1 MATYNTGVLGI
12 SFRVDC
18 SNSIV
23 GTYPNIKHR
32 VSYSIYLQ
40 HAYSENSMQYNGA
53 ILNFGSNR
61 HSVNIN
67 VSGAGTWRLA
77 SGTLEYTFAT
87 NNRVDSRNIRFSTNF
102 ANVSASGSQTE
113 SATISIPKVKNIEL
127 SSTYNSISYKA
138 TLESN
143 PYNFYT
149 IKTTLDNASKIGT
162 EGKFDGLTPNKE
174 YKVNCY
180 VRYRG
185 DTSIPLENPI
195 SKSINTKK
203 PNKPKAGKLEVSN
216 ITYKSAYI
224 SWSGFSIQDG
234 ATDYYYQSSTD
245 GNNWID
251 RSKGIG
257 FEVSRLSPNTEYII
271 YVRIVDNFGTPS
283 DSVNVAFKTAKP
295 DKPIK
300 GSVTYTDLNP
310 FGATFTWSG
319 FQIKE
324 GANSYYYQYS
334 YDGRI
339 WKDLQTQTKLVVDD
353 LAPETRYS
361 FYIRIVD
368 DFGTHSD
375 YANVE
380 FLTPADQAKIA
391 YHVIDYQK
399 AILNQEA
406 ILNLEAILNK
416 DGFEITDKRGN
427 ILLAKIVRHTKELT
441 QAKVWYND
449 NGVIKKVKKIYFND
463 GNDIK
468 VNINYGG

>member
-1 MATYNTGVLGI
+1 MATHYSGIHGI

-18 SNSIV
+18 SNYIE
-23 GTYPNIKHR
+23 GTYPNIKHK
-32 VSYSIYLQ
+32 VSYVIYLQ
-40 HAYSENSMQYNGA
+40 HDYSANSTQYNGA
-53 ILNFGSNR
+53 ILHFGYNS

-67 VSGAGTWRLA
+67 VGGAGTWALA

-87 NNRVDSRNIRFSTNF
+87 NNRKDSRNIYFSTSFGNI
-102 ANVSASGSQTE
+102 SASGSQTE
-113 SATISIPKVKNIEL
+113 SATISIPKIKDVEL

-149 IKTTLDNASKIGT
+149 IKATLDKTSKIGT
-162 EGKFDGLTPNKE
+162 EGKFEGLTPNKE
-174 YKVNCY
+174 YEVNCY

-185 DTSIPLENPI
+185 DTSVLLENPV
-195 SKSINTKK
+195 SKFIKTQK
-203 PNKPKAGKLEVSN
+203 PNKPKAGKVEASN

-224 SWSGFSIQDG
+224 SWSGFSIQEG

-245 GNNWID
+245 DNNWID
-251 RSKGIG
+251 RSKGTG
-257 FEVSRLSPNTEYII
+257 FEVSRLSPNTIYTF
-271 YVRIVDNFGTPS
+271 YVRIVDNFSTPS
-283 DSVNVAFKTAKP
+283 DSVKVVFKTTKP
-295 DKPIK
+295 DKPSK
-300 GSVTYTDLNP
+300 GSVSYTDLNP

-319 FQIKE
+319 FKIQE

-353 LAPETRYS
+353 LSPETIYT
-361 FYIRIVD
+361 FYVRIVD
-368 DFGTHSD
+368 NFDTASD

-380 FLTPADQAKIA
+380 FVTPADQAKIA
-391 YHVIDYQK
+391 YHVIDYQ
-399 AILNQEA
+399 EA
-406 ILNLEAILNK
+406 ILTK
-416 DGFEITDKRGN
+416 DGFEITDKKGN
-427 ILLAKIVRHTKELT
+427 VLLAEMISDTGKLS

-449 NGVIKKVKKIYFND
+449 NGVIKKVKKIYFNN

>member
-1 MATYNTGVLGI
+1 MATYYTGIHGI

-18 SNSIV
+18 SNYIE
-23 GTYPNIKHR
+23 GTYPNIKHK
-32 VSYSIYLQ
+32 VSYTIYLQ
-40 HAYSENSMQYNGA
+40 HAFYNNSTQYNGA
-53 ILNFGSNR
+53 VLYFGYNS
-61 HSVNIN
+61 HTVNIN
-67 VSGAGTWRLA
+67 TGGAGTWALA
-77 SGTLEYTFAT
+77 SGTLEYSFST
-87 NNRVDSRNIRFSTNF
+87 NNREDSRNVYFSTSFKNI
-102 ANVSASGSQTE
+102 SASGSQTE
-113 SATISIPKVKNIEL
+113 SATISIPKIKDVEL
-127 SSTYNSISYKA
+127 SSTYNSISYKV
-138 TLESN
+138 TLDSN
-143 PYNFYT
+143 PYDFYT
-149 IKTTLDNASKIGT
+149 IKATLDKASKIGT
-162 EGKFDGLTPNKE
+162 EGKFTGLIPNKE
-174 YKVNCY
+174 YRVHCY

-185 DTSIPLENPI
+185 DTSVLLVNPV
-195 SKSINTKK
+195 SKFIKTKK
-203 PNKPKAGKLEVSN
+203 PNKPKAGKVEVSN

-251 RSKGIG
+251 RSKGTG
-257 FEVSRLSPNTEYII
+257 FEVSRLSPNTEYIF

-283 DSVNVAFKTAKP
+283 ESVKVVFKTAKP
-295 DKPIK
+295 DKPSK
-300 GSVTYTDLNP
+300 GSVAYTDLNP

-353 LAPETRYS
+353 LVPETRYT

-368 DFGTHSD
+368 DFGTPSD
-375 YANVE
+375 YASVG
-380 FLTPADQAKIA
+380 FVTPADQAKIA
-391 YHVIDYQK
+391 YHVIDYQ
-399 AILNQEA
+399 EA
-406 ILNLEAILNK
+406 ILTK
-416 DGFEITDKRGN
+416 DGFEITDKKGN
-427 ILLAKIVRHTKELT
+427 ILLAEKISDTGKLS

-449 NGVIKKVKKIYFND
+449 NGVIKKVKKIYFNN

>member
-1 MATYNTGVLGI
+1 MATYYTGIHGI

-18 SNSIV
+18 SNYIE
-23 GTYPNIKHR
+23 GTYPNIKHK
-32 VSYSIYLQ
+32 VSYTIYLQ
-40 HAYSENSMQYNGA
+40 HAFYNNSTQYNGA
-53 ILNFGSNR
+53 VLYFGYNS
-61 HSVNIN
+61 HTVNIN
-67 VSGAGTWRLA
+67 TGGAGTWALA
-77 SGTLEYTFAT
+77 SGTLEYSFST
-87 NNRVDSRNIRFSTNF
+87 NNREDSRNIYFSTSFKNI
-102 ANVSASGSQTE
+102 SASGSQTE
-113 SATISIPKVKNIEL
+113 SATISIPKIKDIEL
-127 SSTYNSISYKA
+127 SSTYNSVSYKA

-143 PYNFYT
+143 PYDFYT
-149 IKTTLDNASKIGT
+149 IKATLDKTSIIGT
-162 EGKFDGLTPNKE
+162 EGKFTGLMPNKE
-174 YKVNCY
+174 YEVNCY

-185 DTSIPLENPI
+185 DTSALLENPVSRFI
-195 SKSINTKK
+195 KTNK
-203 PNKPKAGKLEVSN
+203 PNKPKAGKVEVSN

-251 RSKGIG
+251 RSKGTG
-257 FEVSRLSPNTEYII
+257 FEVSRLSPNTEYIF

-283 DSVNVAFKTAKP
+283 DSVKVVFKTAKP
-295 DKPIK
+295 DKPSK
-300 GSVTYTDLNP
+300 GTVAYTDLNP

-334 YDGRI
+334 YDGKI

-353 LAPETRYS
+353 LVPETRYI

-368 DFGTHSD
+368 DFGTPSD

-380 FLTPADQAKIA
+380 FVTPADQAKIA
-391 YHVIDYQK
+391 YHVIDYQEG
-399 AILNQEA
+399 ILT
-406 ILNLEAILNK
+406 K
-416 DGFEITDKRGN
+416 DGFEITGKNGN
-427 ILLAKIVRHTKELT
+427 VLLAEMISDTGKLS

-449 NGVIKKVKKIYFND
+449 NGVIKKVKKIYFNN

-468 VNINYGG
+468 ANINYGG

>member
-1 MATYNTGVLGI
+1 MATYNTGIHGI

-18 SNSIV
+18 SNSIE
-23 GTYPNIKHR
+23 GTYPNIKHK

-40 HAYSENSMQYNGA
+40 HAYSANSTQYNGA
-53 ILNFGSNR
+53 ILNFGYNS

-77 SGTLEYTFAT
+77 SGMLEYSFAT
-87 NNRVDSRNIRFSTNF
+87 NNRKDSRNIYFSTSFGNI
-102 ANVSASGSQTE
+102 SASGSQTE
-113 SATISIPKVKNIEL
+113 SATISIPKIKDIEL
-127 SSTYNSISYKA
+127 SSTYNSVSYKA

-149 IKTTLDNASKIGT
+149 IKATLNKDSKIGT
-162 EGKFDGLTPNKE
+162 EGKFEGLTPNKE
-174 YKVNCY
+174 YEVNCY

-185 DTSIPLENPI
+185 DTSALLENPV
-195 SKSINTKK
+195 SKFITTKK
-203 PNKPKAGKLEVSN
+203 PNKPKAGKVKITN
-216 ITYKSAYI
+216 ITYESAYI
-224 SWSGFSIQDG
+224 SWSGFQIQDG

-251 RSKGIG
+251 RSKGTG
-257 FEVSRLSPNTEYII
+257 FEVSRLSPNTEYIF

-283 DSVNVAFKTAKP
+283 DSVKVVFKTTKP
-295 DKPIK
+295 DKPSK
-300 GSVTYTDLNP
+300 GTVVYTDLNP

-353 LAPETRYS
+353 LVPETIYT

-368 DFGTHSD
+368 DFGTPSD

-380 FLTPADQAKIA
+380 FVTPAHQAKIA
-391 YHVIDYQK
+391 YHVNNHQDG
-399 AILNQEA
+399 ILT
-406 ILNLEAILNK
+406 K
-416 DGFEITDKRGN
+416 DGFEITDKKGN
-427 ILLAKIVRHTKELT
+427 ILLAEMISDTGKLS

-449 NGVIKKVKKIYFND
+449 NGVIKKVKKIYFNN

-468 VNINYGG
+468 LNINYGG

>member
-1 MATYNTGVLGI
+1 MATYYTGIHGI

-18 SNSIV
+18 SNSIE
-23 GTYPNIKHR
+23 GTYPNIKHK
-32 VSYSIYLQ
+32 VSYVIYLQ
-40 HAYSENSMQYNGA
+40 HDYSANSTQYNGA
-53 ILNFGSNR
+53 ILHFGYNS

-67 VSGAGTWRLA
+67 VGGAGTWALA

-87 NNRVDSRNIRFSTNF
+87 NNRKDSRNIYFSTSFRNI
-102 ANVSASGSQTE
+102 SASGSQTE
-113 SATISIPKVKNIEL
+113 SATISIPKIKDIEL
-127 SSTYNSISYKA
+127 SSTYNSVSYKA

-149 IKTTLDNASKIGT
+149 IKATLDKDSQIGV
-162 EGKFDGLTPNKE
+162 EGKFEGLLPNKE
-174 YKVNCY
+174 YEVNCY

-185 DTSIPLENPI
+185 DTSALLENPV
-195 SKSINTKK
+195 SKFIKTKK
-203 PNKPKAGKLEVSN
+203 PNKPKAGKVEVTD

-224 SWSGFSIQDG
+224 SWSGFQIQEG

-245 GNNWID
+245 DNNWID
-251 RSKGIG
+251 RSKGTG
-257 FEVSRLSPNTEYII
+257 FEVSRLSPNTKYIY
-271 YVRIVDNFGTPS
+271 YVRIVDNFSTPS
-283 DSVNVAFKTAKP
+283 ESVKVVFKTAKP
-295 DKPIK
+295 DKPSK

-353 LAPETRYS
+353 LVPETIYT

-368 DFGTHSD
+368 DYDTPSD
-375 YANVE
+375 YANVG
-380 FLTPADQAKIA
+380 FTTPADQAKIA
-391 YHVIDYQK
+391 YHVIDYQEG
-399 AILNQEA
+399 ILT
-406 ILNLEAILNK
+406 K
-416 DGFEITDKRGN
+416 DGFEITDKKGN
-427 ILLAKIVRHTKELT
+427 VLLAEMISDTGKLS

-449 NGVIKKVKKIYFND
+449 NGVIKKVKKIYFNN

-468 VNINYGG
+468 ANINYGG

>member
-1 MATYNTGVLGI
+1 MATYYTGIHGI

-18 SNSIV
+18 SNSIT
-23 GTYPNIKHR
+23 GTYPNIKHK
-32 VSYSIYLQ
+32 VSYAIYLQ
-40 HAYSENSMQYNGA
+40 HDFYNNSTQYNGA
-53 ILNFGSNR
+53 VLYFGYNS
-61 HSVNIN
+61 HTVNIN
-67 VSGAGTWRLA
+67 TGGAGTWALA

-87 NNRVDSRNIRFSTNF
+87 NNRKDSRNIYFSTSFGNI
-102 ANVSASGSQTE
+102 SASGSQTE
-113 SATISIPKVKNIEL
+113 SATISIPKIKDIEL

-143 PYNFYT
+143 PYDFYT
-149 IKTTLDNASKIGT
+149 IKATLNKTSKIGT
-162 EGKFDGLTPNKE
+162 EGKFTDLTSNKE
-174 YKVNCY
+174 YEVNCY

-185 DTSIPLENPI
+185 DTSVLLENPV
-195 SKSINTKK
+195 SKFIKTAK
-203 PNKPKAGKLEVSN
+203 PNKPKAGKVVVSD

-224 SWSGFSIQDG
+224 SWSGFSIQEG
-234 ATDYYYQSSTD
+234 ATDYYYQSSND

-251 RSKGIG
+251 RSKGTG
-257 FEVSRLSPNTEYII
+257 FEVSRLSPNTEYIYYI
-271 YVRIVDNFGTPS
+271 RIVDNFSTPS
-283 DSVNVAFKTAKP
+283 DSVKVVFKTTKP
-295 DKPIK
+295 DKPSK

-319 FQIKE
+319 FEIKE

-339 WKDLQTQTKLVVDD
+339 WKDLKAQTKLVVDD
-353 LAPETRYS
+353 LVPETRYT

-368 DFGTHSD
+368 DFGTPSD

-380 FLTPADQAKIA
+380 FVTPADQAKIA
-391 YHVIDYQK
+391 YHIVDYQ
-399 AILNQEA
+399 EG
-406 ILNLEAILNK
+406 ILNK
-416 DGFEITDKRGN
+416 DGFEITDKKGN
-427 ILLAKIVRHTKELT
+427 VLLAEMISDTGKLS

-449 NGVIKKVKKIYFND
+449 NGVIKKVKKIYFNN

>member
-1 MATYNTGVLGI
+1 MATYYSGIHGI

-18 SNSIV
+18 SNYIE
-23 GTYPNIKHR
+23 GTYPNIKHK
-32 VSYSIYLQ
+32 VSYAIYLQ
-40 HAYSENSMQYNGA
+40 HAYSANSTQYNGA
-53 ILNFGSNR
+53 ILHFGYNS

-67 VSGAGTWRLA
+67 VGGAGTWALA

-87 NNRVDSRNIRFSTNF
+87 NNRKDSRNIYFSTGFGNI
-102 ANVSASGSQTE
+102 SASGSQTE
-113 SATISIPKVKNIEL
+113 SATISIPRIKDIEL
-127 SSTYNSISYKA
+127 SSTYNFISYKA

-143 PYNFYT
+143 PYDFYT
-149 IKTTLDNASKIGT
+149 IKATLDKASQIGV
-162 EGKFDGLTPNKE
+162 EGKFEGLLPNKE
-174 YKVNCY
+174 YEVNCY

-185 DTSIPLENPI
+185 DTSALLENPV
-195 SKSINTKK
+195 SKFITTKK
-203 PNKPKAGKLEVSN
+203 PNKPRIGKVEVSD

-251 RSKGIG
+251 RSKGTG
-257 FEVSRLSPNTEYII
+257 FEVSRLSPNTEYIF

-283 DSVNVAFKTAKP
+283 ESVKVVFKTAKP
-295 DKPIK
+295 DKPSK
-300 GSVTYTDLNP
+300 GTVAYTDLNP

-319 FQIKE
+319 FKIKE

-334 YDGRI
+334 FDGRI
-339 WKDLQTQTKLVVDD
+339 WKDLQTQTKLVVGD
-353 LAPETRYS
+353 LVPETIYT

-368 DFGTHSD
+368 DFGTPSD

-380 FLTPADQAKIA
+380 FVTPADQAKIA
-391 YHVIDYQK
+391 YHIIDY
-399 AILNQEA
+399 QEA
-406 ILNLEAILNK
+406 ILTK
-416 DGFEITDKRGN
+416 DGFEMTDKKGN
-427 ILLAKIVRHTKELT
+427 VLLAEMISDTGKLS

-449 NGVIKKVKKIYFND
+449 NGVIKKVKKIYFNN

>member
-1 MATYNTGVLGI
+1 MATYYTGIHGI

-18 SNSIV
+18 SNYIE
-23 GTYPNIKHR
+23 GTYPDIKHK
-32 VSYSIYLQ
+32 VSYTIYLQ
-40 HAYSENSMQYNGA
+40 HAYSANSTQYNGA
-53 ILNFGSNR
+53 ILNFGYNS

-67 VSGAGTWRLA
+67 VGGAGTWALA

-87 NNRVDSRNIRFSTNF
+87 NNRVDSRNIYFSTSFGNI
-102 ANVSASGSQTE
+102 SASGSQTE
-113 SATISIPKVKNIEL
+113 SATISIPEIKDIEL
-127 SSTYNSISYKA
+127 SSTYNSVSYKA

-143 PYNFYT
+143 PYDFYT
-149 IKTTLDNASKIGT
+149 IKATLDKASKIGT
-162 EGKFDGLTPNKE
+162 EGKFTDLIPNKE
-174 YKVNCY
+174 YEVNCY

-185 DTSIPLENPI
+185 DTSVLLVNPV
-195 SKSINTKK
+195 SKFIKTKK
-203 PNKPKAGKLEVSN
+203 PNKPKAGKVEVSN
-216 ITYKSAYI
+216 ITYESAYI

-251 RSKGIG
+251 RSKGTG
-257 FEVSRLSPNTEYII
+257 FEVSRLSPNTEYIF

-283 DSVNVAFKTAKP
+283 DSVKVVFKTAKP
-295 DKPIK
+295 DKPSK
-300 GSVTYTDLNP
+300 GTVAYTDLNP

-353 LAPETRYS
+353 LVPETIYT

-368 DFGTHSD
+368 DFGTPSD

-380 FLTPADQAKIA
+380 FITPADQAKIA
-391 YHVIDYQK
+391 YHIIDY
-399 AILNQEA
+399 QEA
-406 ILNLEAILNK
+406 ILTK
-416 DGFEITDKRGN
+416 DGFEMTDKKGN
-427 ILLAKIVRHTKELT
+427 VLLAEMISDTGKLS

-449 NGVIKKVKKIYFND
+449 NGVIKKVKKIYFNN

>member
-1 MATYNTGVLGI
+1 MATYYSGIHGI

-18 SNSIV
+18 SNYIE
-23 GTYPNIKHR
+23 GTYPDIKHK
-32 VSYSIYLQ
+32 VSYVIYLQ
-40 HAYSENSMQYNGA
+40 HAYSENSTQYNGA
-53 ILNFGSNR
+53 ILNFGYNS

-67 VSGAGTWRLA
+67 VGGAGTWALA

-87 NNRVDSRNIRFSTNF
+87 NNRIDSRNIYFSTSFGNI
-102 ANVSASGSQTE
+102 SASGSQTE
-113 SATISIPKVKNIEL
+113 SATISIPKIKDIEL
-127 SSTYNSISYKA
+127 SSTYNSVSYKA

-149 IKTTLDNASKIGT
+149 IKATLNKDSKIGT
-162 EGKFDGLTPNKE
+162 EGKFEGLTPNKE
-174 YKVNCY
+174 YEVNCY

-185 DTSIPLENPI
+185 DTSVLLVNPV
-195 SKSINTKK
+195 SKFIKTQK
-203 PNKPKAGKLEVSN
+203 PNKPKAGKVAVSN
-216 ITYKSAYI
+216 ITYESAYI
-224 SWSGFSIQDG
+224 SWSGFQIQDG

-251 RSKGIG
+251 RSKGTG
-257 FEVSRLSPNTEYII
+257 FEVSRLSPNTEYIF

-283 DSVNVAFKTAKP
+283 ESVKVVFKTAKP
-295 DKPIK
+295 DKPSK
-300 GSVTYTDLNP
+300 GSVAYTDLNP

-339 WKDLQTQTKLVVDD
+339 WKNLQTQTKLVVDD
-353 LAPETRYS
+353 LVPETTYT

-368 DFGTHSD
+368 DFGTPSD
-375 YANVE
+375 YASVG
-380 FLTPADQAKIA
+380 FVTPADQAKIA
-391 YHVIDYQK
+391 YHIVDY
-399 AILNQEA
+399 QEA
-406 ILNLEAILNK
+406 ILTK
-416 DGFEITDKRGN
+416 DGFEVTDKKGN
-427 ILLAKIVRHTKELT
+427 VLLSEMISDTGKLS

-449 NGVIKKVKKIYFND
+449 NGVMKKVKKIYFNN